1 MYIDVFGFTGLS
13 PHPITDL
20 RVMMPAAFASLCH
33 PKGQVLLL
41 AVLLLLAIYQF
52 VYGGNDVRTLS
63 GSKVFVLFYVPLDP
77 QHSLWHW

>member
-1 MYIDVFGFTGLS
+1 MSHHRFYICILELQRTPETRGGPNSRSYIKFVFGFTGLS

-41 AVLLLLAIYQF
+41 AVLLLLAIYQL
-52 VYGGNDVRTLS
+52 VYGG
-63 GSKVFVLFYVPLDP
+63 K
-77 QHSLWHW
+77 

>member
-52 VYGGNDVRTLS
+52 VYGG
-63 GSKVFVLFYVPLDP
+63 K
-77 QHSLWHW
+77 

>member
-41 AVLLLLAIYQF
+41 AVLLLLAIYQL
-52 VYGGNDVRTLS
+52 VYGGEMT
-63 GSKVFVLFYVPLDP
+63 YEP
-77 QHSLWHW
+77 